1 MNHRVGGLTDLGSL
15 HGAPGE
21 EMNPPLNF
29 DLEFC
34 GFQKTHF
41 VTKHVNIFGSLGFV
55 TSESCL
61 FKAKEKN

>member
-1 MNHRVGGLTDLGSL
+1 
-15 HGAPGE
+15 
-21 EMNPPLNF
+21 MNPPLNF